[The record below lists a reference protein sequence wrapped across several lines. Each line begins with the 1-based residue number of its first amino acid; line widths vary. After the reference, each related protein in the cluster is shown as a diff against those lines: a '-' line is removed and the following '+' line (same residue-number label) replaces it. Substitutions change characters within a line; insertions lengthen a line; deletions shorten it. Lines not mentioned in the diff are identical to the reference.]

1 MKISNQKGWLLVD
14 ALIASV
20 LLSIAIVGIIKVFSY
35 TTTTASY
42 NEHYN
47 EALMI
52 AKTEIENFRLSDNR
66 LTDSTRLPLFTPNSN
81 TNNALVTTVASPN
94 KPNFNYTVTKKILTA
109 TEVTD
114 SAITTSTLNTIRV
127 TVSWTD
133 ISNHIRSVQLEGYR
147 YE

>member
-66 LTDSTRLPLFTPNSN
+66 SNDMPLFTPNST

-133 ISNHIRSVQLEGYR
+133 ISNHIRSVQLEGYC

>member
-1 MKISNQKGWLLVD
+1 MD

-66 LTDSTRLPLFTPNSN
+66 SNDMPLFTPNST

-133 ISNHIRSVQLEGYR
+133 ISNHIRSVHLEGYC

>member
-52 AKTEIENFRLSDNR
+52 AKTEIENFRLSDN
-66 LTDSTRLPLFTPNSN
+66 TRLPLFTPNST

>member
-52 AKTEIENFRLSDNR
+52 AKTEIENFRLSDNI
-66 LTDSTRLPLFTPNSN
+66 RLPLFTPNST

-133 ISNHIRSVQLEGYR
+133 ISNHIRSVQLEGYC

>member
-35 TTTTASY
+35 TTTTSSY

-52 AKTEIENFRLSDNR
+52 AKTEIENFRLSDNHS
-66 LTDSTRLPLFTPNSN
+66 DDNTRLPLFTPNR
-81 TNNALVTTVASPN
+81 
-94 KPNFNYTVTKKILTA
+94 PNFNYTVTKKILTT

>member
-35 TTTTASY
+35 TTTTSSY

-52 AKTEIENFRLSDNR
+52 AKTEIENFRLSDN
-66 LTDSTRLPLFTPNSN
+66 TRLPLFTPNST

-94 KPNFNYTVTKKILTA
+94 KPNFNYTVTKKILTT

>member
-66 LTDSTRLPLFTPNSN
+66 SNDMPLFTPNST

-94 KPNFNYTVTKKILTA
+94 KLNFNYTVTKKILTA

>member
-66 LTDSTRLPLFTPNSN
+66 SNDMPLFTPNST

-133 ISNHIRSVQLEGYR
+133 TSNHIRSVQLEGYC
-147 YE
+147 YA

>member
-66 LTDSTRLPLFTPNSN
+66 STGMPLFIPNST

-133 ISNHIRSVQLEGYR
+133 ISNHIRSVQLEGYC
-147 YE
+147 YA

>member
-66 LTDSTRLPLFTPNSN
+66 SNDMPLFTPNST

-147 YE
+147 YLD

>member
-52 AKTEIENFRLSDNR
+52 AKTEIENFRLSDN
-66 LTDSTRLPLFTPNSN
+66 TRLPLFTPNST

-147 YE
+147 YLD

>member
-66 LTDSTRLPLFTPNSN
+66 STGMPLFIPNST

-133 ISNHIRSVQLEGYR
+133 ISNHIRSVQLEGYC

>member
-1 MKISNQKGWLLVD
+1 MLVD

-35 TTTTASY
+35 TTTTSSY

-66 LTDSTRLPLFTPNSN
+66 SNDMPLFTPNST

-133 ISNHIRSVQLEGYR
+133 ISNHIRSVQLEGYC
-147 YE
+147 YA